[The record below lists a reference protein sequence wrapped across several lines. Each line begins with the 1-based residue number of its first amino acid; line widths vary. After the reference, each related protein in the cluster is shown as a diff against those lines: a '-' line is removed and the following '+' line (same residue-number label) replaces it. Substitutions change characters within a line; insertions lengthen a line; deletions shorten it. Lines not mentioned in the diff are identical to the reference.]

1 MCKQLALTL
10 INANYWESN
19 CTPLLNS
26 KVFTDYQEEF
36 SQKSAIFSVS
46 LVNLTH
52 LTVQQFLKLEIL
64 AQTHQ

>member
-1 MCKQLALTL
+1 MSHSALTFV
-10 INANYWESN
+10 NATYPESN
-19 CTPLLNS
+19 CIPILNS
-26 KVFTDYQEEF
+26 RIITDHQEKF

-46 LVNLTH
+46 FVNFTN